1 MTRRSLDLTDQLY
14 DYLLQI
20 SLRERP
26 VMARLRA
33 ETAAMSRAGMQI
45 APEQGQF
52 MGFLVELIGARLC
65 LELGTFTGYSAL
77 AIAEALPPDGRLIC
91 CDIDAE
97 ATALAERYW
106 AEAGLADRIQLRLGP
121 ALDALA
127 EIEREYLPG
136 SFDLVFIDAD
146 KQPYDRYYETA
157 LRLLRRG
164 GLVLLDNVLWM
175 GRVADPARTDPD
187 TAALKRVNQK
197 IHGDA
202 RVSLSVLPLGDG
214 LTIARKR

>member
-1 MTRRSLDLTDQLY
+1 MTRRSLDLTDELY
-14 DYLLQI
+14 DYLLEI
-20 SLRERP
+20 SLREPP
-26 VMARLRA
+26 VMTRLRA
-33 ETAAMSRAGMQI
+33 ATAAMPRAGMQI
-45 APEQGQF
+45 APEQGQL
-52 MGFLVELIGARLC
+52 MGLLVELIGARLC

-77 AIAEALPPDGRLIC
+77 AIAHALPPDGRLIC
-91 CDIDAE
+91 CDIDA
-97 ATALAERYW
+97 ATTALAERYW
-106 AEAGLADRIQLRLGP
+106 AEAGLVDRIQLRLGP
-121 ALDALA
+121 ALDILA
-127 EIEREYLPG
+127 EIEREYPPG

-175 GRVADPARTDPD
+175 GRVADPARNDPD
-187 TAALKRVNQK
+187 TVALRRLNQK

>member
-1 MTRRSLDLTDQLY
+1 
-14 DYLLQI
+14 
-20 SLRERP
+20 
-26 VMARLRA
+26 
-33 ETAAMSRAGMQI
+33 MQI

-52 MGFLVELIGARLC
+52 MGLLVELIGAHLC

-77 AIAEALPPDGRLIC
+77 AIAHALPPDGRLIC

-97 ATALAERYW
+97 MTALAERYW

-121 ALDALA
+121 ALDTLA
-127 EIEREYLPG
+127 EIEREYPPG

-164 GLVLLDNVLWM
+164 GLVLLDNVLWL
-175 GRVADPARTDPD
+175 GRVADPARNDPD
-187 TAALKRVNQK
+187 TAALRRLNEK
-197 IHGDA
+197 IHGDP

>member
-1 MTRRSLDLTDQLY
+1 MTRRSLDLTDELY
-14 DYLLQI
+14 DYLLEI
-20 SLRERP
+20 SLREPP

-33 ETAAMSRAGMQI
+33 ETAAMPRAGMQI

-77 AIAEALPPDGRLIC
+77 AIAEALPPDGQLIC

-106 AEAGLADRIQLRLGP
+106 AEAGLADRIQLRLGR
-121 ALDALA
+121 ALDTLA
-127 EIEREYLPG
+127 EIEREYPPG

-146 KQPYDRYYETA
+146 KQPYDRYYEAA

-164 GLVLLDNVLWM
+164 GLVLLDNVLWL
-175 GRVADPARTDPD
+175 GRVADPARNDPD
-187 TAALKRVNQK
+187 TAALKRLNQK
-197 IHGDA
+197 IHADP

>member
-1 MTRRSLDLTDQLY
+1 MTRRSLDLTDELY
-14 DYLLQI
+14 DYLLEI
-20 SLRERP
+20 SLREPP
-26 VMARLRA
+26 VMTRLRA
-33 ETAAMSRAGMQI
+33 ETAAMPRAGMQI

-52 MGFLVELIGARLC
+52 MGLLVELIGARLC

-106 AEAGLADRIQLRLGP
+106 AEAGLSDRIQLRLGR
-121 ALDALA
+121 ALDTLA
-127 EIEREYLPG
+127 EIEREYPPG

-175 GRVADPARTDPD
+175 GRVADPARNDPD
-187 TAALKRVNQK
+187 TAALKRLNQK

>member
-14 DYLLQI
+14 DYLLAI
-20 SLRERP
+20 LLREPP

-33 ETAAMSRAGMQI
+33 ETAAMPRAGMQI

-52 MGFLVELIGARLC
+52 MGLLVELIGARLC

-77 AIAEALPPDGRLIC
+77 AIAHALPPDGRLIC

-97 ATALAERYW
+97 MTALAERYW

-121 ALDALA
+121 ALDTLA
-127 EIEREYLPG
+127 EIEREYPPG

-164 GLVLLDNVLWM
+164 GLVLLDNVLWL
-175 GRVADPARTDPD
+175 GRVADPARNDPD
-187 TAALKRVNQK
+187 TAALRRLNEK
-197 IHGDA
+197 IHGDP

>member
-14 DYLLQI
+14 DYLLAI
-20 SLRERP
+20 SLREPP

-33 ETAAMSRAGMQI
+33 ETAAMPRAGMQI

-77 AIAEALPPDGRLIC
+77 AIAHALPQDGRLIC

-97 ATALAERYW
+97 MTALAERYW

-121 ALDALA
+121 ALDTLA
-127 EIEREYLPG
+127 EIEREYPPG

-164 GLVLLDNVLWM
+164 GLVLLDNVLWL
-175 GRVADPARTDPD
+175 GRVADPARNDPD
-187 TAALKRVNQK
+187 TAALRRLNEK
-197 IHGDA
+197 IHGDP

>member
-1 MTRRSLDLTDQLY
+1 MTRRSLDLTDPLY
-14 DYLLQI
+14 DYLLAI
-20 SLRERP
+20 SLREPP

-33 ETAAMSRAGMQI
+33 ETAAMPRTGMQI

-52 MGFLVELIGARLC
+52 MGLLVELIGARLC

-77 AIAEALPPDGRLIC
+77 AIAHALPPDGRLIC

-97 ATALAERYW
+97 MTALAERYW

-121 ALDALA
+121 ALDTLA
-127 EIEREYLPG
+127 EIEREYPPG

-164 GLVLLDNVLWM
+164 GLVLLDNVLWL
-175 GRVADPARTDPD
+175 GRVADPVRTDPD
-187 TAALKRVNQK
+187 SMALRRLNQK

-202 RVSLSVLPLGDG
+202 RVSISVLPLGDG